1 MLHPRFAQLRHVY
14 STRAHPNRAHPNR
27 AQPRLRYLRLAH
39 LRLAVAAAIGAVLV
53 APVTTG
59 HAQQAPASNPDY
71 FIPGQSRPAAPAH
84 PAARP
89 AGAAGAAAPVPA
101 TPDAEA
107 TPSDADTTAGATP
120 QQVQVALPPP
130 PVVLPLPKTSPPPAA
145 IMGIISVPDVMHGST
160 AYQAVDKQLAARR
173 QKLNEDA
180 QKEQTTLRDLGQAL
194 TNDRG
199 KMTAEQIRAKERE
212 LQDRVAE
219 SRRKFAERNRI
230 IQEAGQRAGADRADA
245 ARRGAAGG
253 DRARDELRAARPAE
267 RALSA
272 GVRHHPAGDRGAQQ
286 GAALGE
292 HPARRGF
299 GARPEATGRR
309 ACNSVRGVGDPGQG
323 NAGKE
328 AMNG

>member
-1 MLHPRFAQLRHVY
+1 MLHPRFAQLRRVY

-59 HAQQAPASNPDY
+59 HAQQAPASNSDY

-230 IQEAGQRAGADRADA
+230 IQEAGQYALAQIERTLRDVVQQVAIAHGMNFVLHGPQSALYLPEFDITPQVTAELNKVLPSVSIPPDGVSVLDLKPQA
-245 ARRGAAGG
+245 AAPATASAAS
-253 DRARDELRAARPAE
+253 ATPAK
-267 RALSA
+267 AT
-272 GVRHHPAGDRGAQQ
+272 PAKK
-286 GAALGE
+286 
-292 HPARRGF
+292 P
-299 GARPEATGRR
+299 
-309 ACNSVRGVGDPGQG
+309 
-323 NAGKE
+323 
-328 AMNG
+328 